1 MIIYKYRK
9 ISNLHK
15 FNYYLIQRF
24 LIKWLNRVQFKKKN
38 KKIYYLKK
46 TNLKLNYKIYIK

>member
-9 ISNLHK
+9 INNLHK

-24 LIKWLNRVQFKKKN
+24 LIKWLNRVKFKKKN